1 MKIRAWMKAVPLA
14 IVLIASLTLPAAGQN
29 VTATVTGTVTDP
41 SGGVVVD
48 AVVIAEN
55 AKTNVEYPTR
65 SNKVGVYNI
74 SGLPIGTYIVRFEA
88 TGFGKTNSKP
98 FVVEAGQIARV
109 DVELLVATHDT
120 EITVTEVVPIL
131 QRDSSSVETTIP
143 GATIQQLPLNGRNVA
158 QLAVLSPGVQTH
170 SPDTFNSPKQSSDS
184 GRPYVNGQREQ
195 SNNYMLDGIDQN
207 EAVDNLIAYYP
218 SPDALA
224 EMRIE
229 TNNYSAEFG
238 NVAGGVITA
247 ITKSGDNVFHGSA
260 FEFARNDKFDAN
272 SWANNKSGA
281 KKADL
286 NQHIFGGTLS
296 GPIVK
301 NRIFF
306 FADYQGQKT
315 DRPGEVAVTVAPD
328 NFRDGSAFGI
338 SPSQFSPI
346 AQRLLSD
353 TTAYPRA
360 NRPGLA
366 VGNYVSTNNTTTRNH
381 QGDLKLD
388 ANLGPND
395 NLFIRGS
402 IGKYDTSLS
411 KTAIPTFMGNGYLS
425 DAQNVGFNWT
435 HSFNPTTVNELRLG
449 YSHVTIE
456 NSPID
461 SSGLGNYNAT
471 LGIAGGQAVPG
482 LSALVFGGDLSTI
495 GNASANQNTNDKTI
509 QVSEKL
515 SFSKGRHYVSVGGQ
529 LIHYDMG
536 QLYATNS
543 GLLGTFAYDNFGS
556 FLLDHV
562 SRKQVL
568 LNTPGSGL
576 DAGQWTQQQNRL
588 GLFVQDDFKPN
599 SNLTLNLGLRWEYAS
614 PITEKD
620 DKQVN
625 YDYATG
631 AILRPGDAGLGDALY
646 KSYKGGFSP
655 RVGFAYTLNPKT
667 VVRGGFGLVQYQ
679 EGTGANCRLPINPP
693 FYSEVAQAYPGATGS
708 AAVGFTDI
716 GAGAAPSIGSVQVR
730 AWQTDLRPQLTK
742 QWNFFVER
750 QLTSSTSLNVGYVGS
765 RSSHVITFNDA
776 NSPLSGQQAGRDPR
790 RIPSLGFMRYTA
802 SDGIIN
808 YDGLQTSVRH
818 RMAHGLEF
826 LASYTFSKTLADN
839 QGFYGPGW
847 GGRSAN
853 QGTAGQQG
861 DGNYDAYNHALD
873 YGPSW
878 FSSTHNATLSMNYHL
893 PIGKGRSVGGDWGG
907 LTQALLGG
915 WNVSGILSV
924 RSGLPITATDTAGWG
939 AGPSN
944 NSGFGVER
952 PNLTGAGITTGASKE
967 ELLTGAKYLNPA
979 AFSPNV
985 VSGAHGDS
993 GVGVARGPAFY
1004 NLDAG
1009 IDKNFDLGGSRYV
1022 TIRVEAFNVLNHT
1035 NLGLPNRN
1043 LNFNRGDGSFA
1054 VDSSFGRIDETA
1066 NGSRVLEFAAKFV
1079 F

>member
-1 MKIRAWMKAVPLA
+1 MQLKGWSKAVPLA
-14 IVLIASLTLPAAGQN
+14 VALIAGLALPAIGQN
-29 VTATVTGTVTDP
+29 VTATVTGIVTDN
-41 SGGVVVD
+41 SGGALVDTPVV
-48 AVVIAEN
+48 AVN
-55 AKTNVEYPTR
+55 QKTGVEYATR
-65 SNKVGVYNI
+65 TNKSGVYNVV
-74 SGLPIGTYIVRFEA
+74 GLPIGSYTVKAQSDKFTPFI
-88 TGFGKTNSKP
+88 TNP
-98 FVVEAGQIARV
+98 FVLEAGQVARINV
-109 DVELLVATHDT
+109 QLELKDMRT
-120 EITVTEVVPIL
+120 EVVVTEVNPVL
-131 QRDSSSVETTIP
+131 QTDTSTVRDIIP
-143 GATIQQLPLNGRNVA
+143 ASTIQQLPLNGRNFA
-158 QLAVLSPGVQTH
+158 SLALLSPGVQTH
-170 SPDTFNSPKQSSDS
+170 SPDTFNTPKQSSDS

-218 SPDALA
+218 SPDAIA

-247 ITKSGDNVFHGSA
+247 ITKSGDNDFHGSA

-281 KKADL
+281 QKADL
-286 NQHIFGGTLS
+286 NQHIFGATAS
-296 GPIVK
+296 GPLVK
-301 NRIFF
+301 NKVFF
-306 FADYQGQKT
+306 FGDYQGQMT
-315 DRPGEVAVTVAPD
+315 DRPGAVAVTVAPD
-328 NFRDGSAFGI
+328 NYRDGSAFGI

-346 AQRLLSD
+346 AQKLLAD
-353 TTAYPRA
+353 TNAYPRA

-366 VGNYVSTNNTTTRNH
+366 AGNYVSTADNTTHNH

-402 IGKYDTSLS
+402 IGNYDTSLS
-411 KTAIPTFMGNGYLS
+411 QTAFPTIMGTGYLS

-435 HSFNPTTVNELRLG
+435 HSFTPTMVNEVRLG
-449 YSHVTIE
+449 YSHVTID
-456 NSPID
+456 NTPID
-461 SSGLGNYNAT
+461 SAGLGNFNAA
-471 LGIAGGQAVPG
+471 LGIAGGQAIPG
-482 LSALVFGGDLSTI
+482 LSAIVFGGDLAPI
-495 GNASANQNTNDKTI
+495 GTAGATQNTDDKTI
-509 QVSEKL
+509 QFSEKL
-515 SFSKGRHYVSVGGQ
+515 SFSKGRHYLSVGGQ
-529 LIHYDMG
+529 VIHYDMG

-543 GLLGTFAYDNFGS
+543 GLLGTFAYDNFGN
-556 FLLDHV
+556 FLLDKV

-576 DAGQWTQQQNRL
+576 DAGHWTQRQNRI
-588 GLFVQDDFKPN
+588 GVFVQDDFKPS
-599 SNLTLNLGLRWEYAS
+599 SNLTLNLGLRWEFAS
-614 PITEKD
+614 PITEKNNQ
-620 DKQVN
+620 QVN
-625 YDYATG
+625 YDYTTG
-631 AILRPGDAGLGDALY
+631 AVLHPGDAGLGDALY
-646 KSYKGGFSP
+646 KAYYGGISP
-655 RVGFAYTLNPKT
+655 RLGFAYTMNPKT

-693 FYSEVAQAYPGATGS
+693 FYSEVAQSYPGATGS

-716 GAGAAPSIGSVQVR
+716 GAGAAPPISSVQVR

-750 QLTSSTSLNVGYVGS
+750 QITSTTSLNVGYVGS
-765 RSSHVITFNDA
+765 RSTHVITFNDA
-776 NSPLSGQQAGRDPR
+776 NSPLSGLDAGKDPR
-790 RIPSLGFMRYTA
+790 RIPTLGFMRYTA

-808 YDGLQTSVRH
+808 YDGLQTSLRH

-853 QGTAGQQG
+853 QSTAGQQG
-861 DGNYDAYNHALD
+861 DGNYDAYNHSLD

-878 FSSTHNATLSMNYHL
+878 FSSTHTGTLSMDYQL
-893 PIGKGRSVGGDWGG
+893 PIGKGRGVGGSWSG

-915 WNVSGILSV
+915 WNVSSILSV

-952 PNLTGAGITTGASKE
+952 PNLTGQPILTGASKAD
-967 ELLTGAKYLNPA
+967 LIAGAKYLNPA
-979 AFSPNV
+979 AFSPNI
-985 VSGAHGDS
+985 VSGAHGNS
-993 GVGVARGPAFY
+993 GVGIARGPAFY

-1009 IDKNFDLGGSRYV
+1009 LDKNFDLGSTRYV
-1022 TIRVEAFNVLNHT
+1022 TVRLEAFNVLNHT

-1043 LNFNRGDGSFA
+1043 LNFNRSNGSFA
-1054 VDSSFGRIDETA
+1054 VDPSFGRIDETA
-1066 NGSRVLEFAAKFV
+1066 NGARVLELAAKFV